1 IRYGAWY
8 LDPKTWRKQR
18 VNEPLEDPKAAADA
32 IQNLRKR
39 FSEKVLH
46 LWNLGGDILILVQG
60 CRTYL
65 EKLQVKMERRLQNR
79 DGPSPISVNKNP
91 SYHLHK

>member
-8 LDPKTWRKQR
+8 LDPKTWRKQK

-39 FSEKVLH
+39 FSEKVLQASLES
-46 LWNLGGDILILVQG
+46 LWPQSWI
-60 CRTYL
+60 TA
-65 EKLQVKMERRLQNR
+65 LQLTTVEAQQKDNCTNVLTPM
-79 DGPSPISVNKNP
+79 IF
-91 SYHLHK
+91 